1 MSTTP
6 TATTNSDAHT
16 TNTDTTTNG
25 RARTWLKPPQV
36 AQLRDECLTDTCPT
50 YLQDR
55 DEAIVTLA
63 YDAGLRAGELAA
75 LDVDHVDLDAGTIY
89 LPTTIQK
96 GSPPPATLEL
106 ERDTVRT
113 LRRYRRDRWKET
125 TALFPT
131 RSSDRI
137 TTRSLRRLI
146 AKLADAAGV
155 RPQLAGGGVGEPD
168 DVTPHTL
175 RHSVA
180 YRIIQVGGGRLEDV
194 QLRLRHA
201 NRQTTD
207 QIYSHLVP
215 R

>member
-1 MSTTP
+1 MSTTH
-6 TATTNSDAHT
+6 TDVTNPDVQHTDSD
-16 TNTDTTTNG
+16 G
-25 RARTWLKPPQV
+25 RARTWLKPEQV
-36 AQLRDECLTDTCPT
+36 DRLRDVCLTDAVPT

-55 DEAIVTLA
+55 NEAIVALL
-63 YDAGLRAGELAA
+63 YDAGLRAGEVCA
-75 LDVDHVDLDAGTIY
+75 LDVDHLDLDAGTVY
-89 LPTTIQK
+89 LPSRIQK

-106 ERDTVRT
+106 ATDTVRL
-113 LRRYRRDRWKET
+113 LRRYLRDRWKDT
-125 TALFPT
+125 DALFPT
-131 RSSDRI
+131 RSSDRL
-137 TTRSLRRLI
+137 TTRSLQRLVE
-146 AKLADAAGV
+146 KLATEADV
-155 RPQLAGGGVGEPD
+155 RPQVAGGGVGEPD

-180 YRIIQVGGGRLEDV
+180 YRIIQVDGGRLEDV